1 MRAKGKG
8 HTRGRPAVR
17 VSAVLASGPAQRAG
31 RAGDKTGG
39 RKTGKRRTHGARS
52 SKPAEALLTFR
63 ARQPGDD
70 AFIMQLTEAQLG
82 DVHQQSFGEPFPR
95 EQFLAYL
102 RSGAPTVVVEKDG
115 KPIGYYSYLIGP
127 DGKMHVSAM
136 VIDPAHQ
143 SEGIGTRVM
152 QHMED
157 QARANGVHTME
168 VFVQAN
174 NERSLAF
181 TRKLGFIEQFRVAP
195 NSICFQK
202 PVAGVARSGGPAPGT
217 SVQPGQQAPGMPV
230 GVPPM

>member
-8 HTRGRPAVR
+8 RTRGRPAVR
-17 VSAVLASGPAQRAG
+17 VSAEFASGPAQRAG
-31 RAGDKTGG
+31 GAGARTGR
-39 RKTGKRRTHGARS
+39 RKTGKRRTHGARPG
-52 SKPAEALLTFR
+52 KPAEVLLTFR
-63 ARQPGDD
+63 AREPGDD
-70 AFIMQLTEAQLG
+70 AFILQLTEAELD
-82 DVHQQSFGEPFPR
+82 DVHQQSFGVPFPR

-102 RSGAPTVVVEKDG
+102 RSGAPTVVVERDG
-115 KPIGYYSYLIGP
+115 KPIGYYSYLIAP

-157 QARANGVHTME
+157 EARAHGVHTME

-174 NERSLAF
+174 NEKSLAF
-181 TRKLGFIEQFRVAP
+181 TRKLGFVERFRVAP
-195 NSICFQK
+195 HSICFQK
-202 PVAGVARSGGPAPGT
+202 PVAGVAGPEGPAPGT
-217 SVQPGQQAPGMPV
+217 GVQPAQQVPGIPL